1 MLTTVNSVLQSLQ
14 VAKFEES
21 VYCANYVNRIFVFI
35 CYIALPVFAWAFVGM
50 GSKRVPYLTLSFSK
64 L

>member
-1 MLTTVNSVLQSLQ
+1 MQ

-21 VYCANYVNRIFVFI
+21 LYCANYVNRIFVFI